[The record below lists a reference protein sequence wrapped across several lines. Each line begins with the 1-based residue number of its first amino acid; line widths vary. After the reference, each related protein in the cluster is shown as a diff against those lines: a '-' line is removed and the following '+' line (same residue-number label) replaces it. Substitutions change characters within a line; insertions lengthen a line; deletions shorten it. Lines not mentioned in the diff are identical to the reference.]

1 MYANAVPWYSG
12 ATAAHTSFPVL
23 LSRRRR
29 YDIDHTSPRCEGQ
42 VLWRGVLLGGVVQ
55 GRAGG
60 VVGERVGQAAHGGD
74 GCRGYRGY
82 QGSRRLSHRLRP
94 LPRRRLSHSGPAGP
108 PRPRW
113 AGRTRAYRHPARLA
127 PAAPRRRPARCPAGP
142 PGRSAHGRAREARA
156 YSMRKSGPMALSLSS
171 RPRASGRRS
180 RDTG

>member
-60 VVGERVGQAAHGGD
+60 VVQGRAVGVVGERVGQAVSSVSVWA
-74 GCRGYRGY
+74 
-82 QGSRRLSHRLRP
+82 
-94 LPRRRLSHSGPAGP
+94 RRRMEVMDAVDTVDTKAAG
-108 PRPRW
+108 
-113 AGRTRAYRHPARLA
+113 G
-127 PAAPRRRPARCPAGP
+127 
-142 PGRSAHGRAREARA
+142 
-156 YSMRKSGPMALSLSS
+156 SL
-171 RPRASGRRS
+171 
-180 RDTG
+180 TGFVRFRVGA

>member
-60 VVGERVGQAAHGGD
+60 VVGERVGQAVSSVSVWARWRMEVMDAVDTVDTKAAGG
-74 GCRGYRGY
+74 
-82 QGSRRLSHRLRP
+82 
-94 LPRRRLSHSGPAGP
+94 
-108 PRPRW
+108 
-113 AGRTRAYRHPARLA
+113 
-127 PAAPRRRPARCPAGP
+127 
-142 PGRSAHGRAREARA
+142 
-156 YSMRKSGPMALSLSS
+156 SL
-171 RPRASGRRS
+171 
-180 RDTG
+180 TGFVRFRVGA